1 MENTTVYIYFYELII
16 MKKLHVNI
24 TMKLAKQKI
33 PSQ

>member
-1 MENTTVYIYFYELII
+1 MGNTTVYISFFEL

-33 PSQ
+33 PSH